1 MATYLTSNTG
11 STKSTDRTAGGSK
24 PDNTPA
30 TGTTASGGGTGPV
43 TSVSGS
49 VGVGASPTTGNVS
62 VYLNTTGVTANTYGS
77 STTVPVIAVNAQGQI
92 TSASNVTITGSSGV
106 TSVSGTGTVN
116 GITLSGTVTSTGNL
130 TLGGTLS
137 GVTPSQLTNS
147 SVTVT
152 AGTGLSGGGS
162 VSLGGTTTLTNSGV
176 TSVAG
181 AGTVSVSASTGN
193 VTITGSGLSNPMT
206 TLGDTI
212 YENSTPAAARL
223 AGNTGTRR
231 QYLSQTGTGS
241 VSAPPAWVNGPM
253 YNVNDF
259 GIVAAG
265 VGGTDLTSA
274 INTML
279 SSVPNGGCVYF
290 PSNGN
295 YYRVDGP
302 INVSS
307 KQVHFRGDGSNTTKF
322 ITTSTTANILYVTNS
337 NFTMSNLG
345 FKTNGTRVL
354 GNPLISINSS
364 NDASSLCNYEDIFLD
379 GIAGDGMYFYNSCYN
394 LENSTLQSAPGC
406 GVLLHAVQSGT
417 TMNSVNIR
425 NSNNTAPTF
434 ILEGQTTSATITN
447 CGFGGG
453 GPRYSYAP
461 SSVAIS
467 GSTIV
472 TTMTTTTGFLV
483 DDFIV
488 LSGMTTA
495 AFNGF
500 WRISAVTTTQVTA
513 VATPF
518 YPLPSGTCTVG
529 SGLAQTVPCAVLISN
544 SNGAVNES
552 LMTNCLFGA
561 VGYPPQ
567 ALSSSLYIQGTY
579 TSTGTVEGWCFSN
592 LYLDYGNAPV
602 LITNAVGEAYRFN
615 FDNIQSLGELTQF
628 FINKSTGVMIS
639 NSQGSNAQ
647 KVTSFDVWSS
657 GYAYSTAALV
667 SDAGYNF
674 QCISSVTSTTHPA
687 SDPTHWLNLGPIPSM
702 SCALYAYS
710 DSSNG
715 SQGLQLTGNYLGGTP
730 VWKGIGYSV
739 ATPTYGVVIDG
750 QIGVFVMS
758 ATIAWGVTAPTYN
771 LNSGITSSTLV
782 GGAGNLYLQGT
793 SNPPT
798 KTTTPT
804 YFP

>member
-1 MATYLTSNTG
+1 MAILPTSNTG
-11 STKSTDRTAGGSK
+11 NIKITDRTAGGSK
-24 PDNTPA
+24 PDSTPA
-30 TGTTASGGGTGPV
+30 TGTTNTTITGAVSSV
-43 TSVSGS
+43 TGS
-49 VGVGASPTTGNVS
+49 FGVGASPTTGNVS
-62 VYLNTTGVTANTYGS
+62 VYLNTTGVTAATYGDA
-77 STTVPVIAVNAQGQI
+77 THVPQIAVNAQGQI

-130 TLGGTLS
+130 TLAGTLS
-137 GVTPSQLTNS
+137 GIANSQLNNN

-152 AGTGLSGGGS
+152 AGTGLSGGGT
-162 VSLGGTTTLTNSGV
+162 VALGGSITLTNSSPGF
-176 TSVAG
+176 
-181 AGTVSVSASTGN
+181 
-193 VTITGSGLSNPMT
+193 SNPMT

-241 VSAPPAWVNGPM
+241 VSAAPVWVNGPM

-274 INTML
+274 INTLL

-394 LENSTLQSAPGC
+394 LQNSTLQSAAGC

-461 SSVAIS
+461 SSVVIS

-472 TTMTTTTGFLV
+472 TTMTTTAGFLV

-500 WRISAVTTTQVTA
+500 WRISAVSTTQVTA
-513 VATPF
+513 IATPF

-552 LMTNCLFGA
+552 IMTNCLFGA

-579 TSTGTVEGWCFSN
+579 VSKGTVEGWCFSN

-602 LITNAVGEAYRFN
+602 LITNATGEAYRFN

-628 FINKSTGVMIS
+628 FINKSTGVMIC

-687 SDPTHWLNLGPIPSM
+687 SDPTHWLNLGPIPSI

-750 QIGVFVMS
+750 QISVFVMTG
-758 ATIAWGVTAPTYN
+758 TIAWGATAPTYN
-771 LNSGITSSTLV
+771 LNSGLTSSTLV